1 MIHFGHGAVFRYNA
15 RMTAVRLTPGVLF
28 LVLASAAFPQ
38 TEPWDPVSFASGG
51 KTYRL
56 VVRCVPSGSFVVLS
70 DGKRETVLGGAGGDN
85 LFPSAQFAG
94 GRFHVLWVNYRDGRA
109 GLGLYD
115 SSTRTSRVIPL
126 GGLKFAASPVLIER
140 AGRLLGAVLLGNA
153 SNNDDIFF
161 LDLRDNSLT
170 NVSRTSWSEKRFTVE
185 IVPGGVLVRSESL
198 ADRARYLLDLDGKG
212 FRLLGRE
219 PRRVPL
225 PRGRRAPFDEEDCR
239 PANTFAAFGDSIT
252 FGVMRMENLE
262 GEVHPELAYPE
273 RVREILATFYGPS
286 YPVNLGIPGQ
296 TTYDGALRVRSD
308 LAGVNGLYFL
318 LMMGTNDCIHG
329 YFSVDSSMENL
340 AYITDAA
347 VERGMRVI
355 VSTIPPR
362 KDDFGSIPFVR
373 NNISAFNL
381 ATAALAASRGL
392 GYIDT
397 HGAFMATD
405 PPNGWKALLEDIGGN
420 HPSPAGHTVI
430 AGLFAHA
437 LAAFPPFDPS
447 NVTNVSTEGPTVRR
461 FRWDPGCES
470 DLACFRVEYG
480 SLPSDLKHVAVT
492 GDNSIIF
499 PGFPSDVVYFRVQA
513 VDKGGYRS
521 GYTRIYTTVERPLT
535 RRHRDGGEIGRL
547 GSFAE
552 PPAAVRPKTEPNGRG

>member
-1 MIHFGHGAVFRYNA
+1 
-15 RMTAVRLTPGVLF
+15 MTAPRVIPGVLF
-28 LVLASAAFPQ
+28 LALATAAFPQ
-38 TEPWDPVSFASGG
+38 SEPWAPVSFAAGG

-56 VVRCVPSGSFVVLS
+56 VVRCVPTGSFVVLS

-85 LFPSAQFAG
+85 LFPSAQVAD

-115 SSTRTSRVIPL
+115 SGTRTSRVIPL
-126 GGLKFAASPVLIER
+126 DGLKFAASPVLIER
-140 AGRLLGAVLLGNA
+140 AGRLFGAVLLGNA

-161 LDLRDNSLT
+161 LDLRDNRLT
-170 NVSRTSWSEKRFTVE
+170 NVSRTSWSEKSFTVE
-185 IVPGGVLVRSESL
+185 VAPGGVLVRAESL
-198 ADRARYLLDLDGKG
+198 ADRARYFLDPGGKG

-219 PRRVPL
+219 PRRVAP
-225 PRGRRAPFDEEDCR
+225 PRERSAAPDEEDCR

-252 FGVMRMENLE
+252 YGVMRMENLD

-286 YPVNLGIPGQ
+286 YPVNLGVPGE

-308 LAGVNGLYFL
+308 LAAVNGLYFL

-340 AYITDAA
+340 AYIIDAA
-347 VERGMRVI
+347 VEKGMRII

-362 KDDFGSIPFVR
+362 KDDFGNVPFVR

-381 ATAALAASRGL
+381 ATAELAASRGI
-392 GYIDT
+392 GFIDT
-397 HGAFMATD
+397 YTAFMATD
-405 PPNGWKALLEDIGGN
+405 PPDGWKALLEDIGGN

-430 AGLFAHA
+430 AGLFANV
-437 LAAFPPFDPS
+437 LAAFPPAEPS
-447 NVTNVSTEGPTVRR
+447 QVKNVSTEGPTVRR

-480 SLPSDLKHVAVT
+480 PLPSELVHVAVT
-492 GDNSIIF
+492 SDNSIVF

-513 VDKGGYRS
+513 VDTGGYRS
-521 GYTRIYTTVERPLT
+521 RYTRIYTTVERPRT
-535 RRHRDGGEIGRL
+535 RRGRHPGEIGRVASL
-547 GSFAE
+547 AE
-552 PPAAVRPKTEPNGRG
+552 ASAAERPETGAGGRS